1 MECLGGGLLV
11 NFSIDDNTLFGL
23 MFSSVGMLLLIAF
36 SGVSIWF
43 VFFSFKFELKSLF
56 SFFSFSFSISFSFPL
71 FFLVHISVDL
81 YFD

>member
-43 VFFSFKFELKSLF
+43 VFFSFKF
-56 SFFSFSFSISFSFPL
+56 
-71 FFLVHISVDL
+71 
-81 YFD
+81 